1 LNGESSSFIS
11 TFLHD
16 STKNIK
22 LKSVSTTI
30 PQKLA
35 FHLQCALESEFL
47 SDENIEVNPNLPPIP
62 MKNGVLMDSFCKQ
75 EMGHFYHLLIS
86 VKGKKQ
92 NIYPQVPYLE
102 ALSRQQ

>member
-1 LNGESSSFIS
+1 
-11 TFLHD
+11 
-16 STKNIK
+16 
-22 LKSVSTTI
+22 
-30 PQKLA
+30 
-35 FHLQCALESEFL
+35 
-47 SDENIEVNPNLPPIP
+47 